1 MGLRACRL
9 PWARAAGSSPSLR
22 KRSEGVSMIA
32 PVSVATAALKP
43 EKQTLYYVA
52 GMPWASIGGGD
63 WAGLRLPG

>member
-1 MGLRACRL
+1 
-9 PWARAAGSSPSLR
+9 
-22 KRSEGVSMIA
+22 MIA

-52 GMPWASIGGGD
+52 GMPWASIGGGGGD

>member
-1 MGLRACRL
+1 
-9 PWARAAGSSPSLR
+9 
-22 KRSEGVSMIA
+22 MIA

-52 GMPWASIGGGD
+52 GMPWASIGGGGWAGGD